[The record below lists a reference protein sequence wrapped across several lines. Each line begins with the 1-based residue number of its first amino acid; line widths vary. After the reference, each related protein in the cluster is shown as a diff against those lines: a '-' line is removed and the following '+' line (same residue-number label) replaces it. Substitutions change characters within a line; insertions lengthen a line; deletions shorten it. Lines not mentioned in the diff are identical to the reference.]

1 MAIDD
6 YDCASGLDTIAYP
19 PLGEGGDRCNT
30 TGKAQAIQDIK
41 GMRKH
46 PRLATP
52 AIAFFSH
59 FEDEL
64 AELPEKSFM
73 AIPLDI
79 SLPEDSRRTGGRSKK
94 KHGKPPTHGKPSF
107 LKLIHNVC
115 RRDANSVGQP
125 AFTVEAPPP
134 TERQVQPGPDEY
146 GQDDMK
152 LHQTQ
157 QSS

>member
-1 MAIDD
+1 MQHNWKRPGNPRHQGHAKTPTTRN
-6 YDCASGLDTIAYP
+6 SGN
-19 PLGEGGDRCNT
+19 C
-30 TGKAQAIQDIK
+30 
-41 GMRKH
+41 
-46 PRLATP
+46 
-52 AIAFFSH
+52 FFSH

-107 LKLIHNVC
+107 LKLIHKVC

>member
-1 MAIDD
+1 MAIAD

-30 TGKAQAIQDIK
+30 TGKDQAIQDIK

-52 AIAFFSH
+52 AIAFFLTLKMSWRSCQRSPSWQFPSTFH
-59 FEDEL
+59 CL
-64 AELPEKSFM
+64 
-73 AIPLDI
+73 
-79 SLPEDSRRTGGRSKK
+79 RTAAGLEGGPKK
-94 KHGKPPTHGKPSF
+94 KHGKPPSHGKPSF